1 MPDLDPALA
10 AKFRA
15 HLDVT
20 NTEPAHTLGFTGKGY
35 MIGVVDS
42 GVNPDHVTLQGR
54 VIRNNV
60 YVDYQDP
67 SSPHDVDGH
76 GTTVA
81 QLAAGRP
88 FGDFPGGIAPGATIF
103 SARVFSSAAESAK
116 EDPIGGNFFEGEA
129 AQLKRVNADMIAA
142 GVRIQNNS
150 WGYESDDS
158 NGEPIWTSP
167 IITGLFVNAYRDLVL
182 NNNGLMIFASGNGKQ
197 TQPGQLSRLP
207 SLPTVEGGASP
218 ADLERGWLVVAAL
231 DSFDHPDQLA
241 SYSNHCGIAMHYCLA
256 APGDVITVNSSVT
269 NSSSVS
275 DKYYVE
281 QGGTSFAAPLV
292 SGAAALVWE
301 AFPYFSN
308 DLVRQTLLGTATDL
322 GAPGVD
328 EVFGYG
334 ALNVGKAVLGP
345 AKFDWGD
352 VQVSFDDRRSTW
364 GNDITGSGGLIK
376 RGTGTLMLGGS
387 NNQYTGA
394 TQVLGGTLQASSL
407 GASAVSVAN
416 TATLIGSGRFG
427 GAVSNAGT
435 LELGK
440 DGLKVQGDY
449 TQLETGR
456 LALYVGDQLSV
467 AGNATLK
474 GGELQVLGKRDYV
487 TFNTSYSVLQAD
499 GSLTGTFSQLTWGP
513 AVLLG
518 EGRLTYGA
526 NNAYVTLQRLNV
538 SAAAQALGIVD
549 RVAQASAQR
558 VEQAFRA
565 IDAQQAQGRGALP
578 TSFIGAAAALQQS
591 SSAAVAAGSLQSLS
605 GQSHVAAAAAS
616 LDAIDLGRRSLATRL
631 DVLRSGERIV
641 TWHQALGGPGQNGAA
656 SGTFSL
662 SGWLVGHDA
671 QLASGDI
678 VGVAFGQ
685 ADSSPSGSA
694 SGLRG
699 IDRQVQGRVYLQ
711 RTQGPLYVLGQLG
724 FGSFQRRLDRQLQL
738 GDWNDW
744 TSSRYSGQFWSGS
757 VEAGYHWRQG
767 SLALTPYLGLDQTQL
782 RTDGFREQSGSGF
795 GLQVQSAQATRS
807 QLLAGVRTE
816 WRWGGVQWR
825 GYGEW
830 QQTLRQSGL
839 NPQASF
845 TATSS
850 WTPLVASSWPGR
862 SGGVLGLSM
871 VLPVG
876 VTAGLWTMG
885 LEHYFGTR
893 SRGESLGLR
902 YQLGF

>member
-1 MPDLDPALA
+1 
-10 AKFRA
+10 
-15 HLDVT
+15 
-20 NTEPAHTLGFTGKGY
+20 

-42 GVNPDHVTLQGR
+42 GVNRNHVTLHDQ
-54 VIRNNV
+54 VIHNNV

-67 SSPHDVDGH
+67 TTPDDSLGH
-76 GTTVA
+76 GTNVA
-81 QLAAGRP
+81 QLIAGQP
-88 FGDFPGGIAPGATIF
+88 VGYWPGGIAPGATIF
-103 SARVFSSAAESAK
+103 SARHVPSAAENEKAK
-116 EDPIGGNFFEGEA
+116 ADPIGGGFFEKESSKI
-129 AQLKRVNADMIAA
+129 KRINADMIAA

-150 WGYESDDS
+150 WTYSL
-158 NGEPIWTSP
+158 GEPEEEGEKLWRNP
-167 IITGLFVNAYRDLVL
+167 ISAGLIVNAYRDFVL
-182 NNNGLMIFASGNGKQ
+182 NNNGLVVFASGNESKP
-197 TQPGQLSRLP
+197 QPGLPPRLP

-218 ADLERGWLVVAAL
+218 ADLQRGWLVVAAL
-231 DSFDHPDQLA
+231 NDDHPDQLA
-241 SYSNHCGIAMHYCLA
+241 SYSNHCGITMHYCLA
-256 APGDVITVNSSVT
+256 APGDVVVIHNSVT
-269 NSSSVS
+269 NVG
-275 DKYYVE
+275 DENYVK
-281 QGGTSFAAPLV
+281 QWGTSFSAPLV

-345 AKFDWGD
+345 AKFDWDD

-376 RGTGTLMLGGS
+376 RGTGTLVLGGS

-407 GASAVSVAN
+407 GVSAVSVAN

-456 LALYVGDQLSV
+456 LALHVGDQLSV

-605 GQSHVAAAAAS
+605 GQSHVAAALVS

-631 DVLRSGERIV
+631 DAPRSGERIV

-757 VEAGYHWRQG
+757 VEAGYHWHQG
-767 SLALTPYLGLDQTQL
+767 TLALTPYLGLDQTQL

-816 WRWGGVQWR
+816 WRWAGVQWR

>member
-1 MPDLDPALA
+1 
-10 AKFRA
+10 
-15 HLDVT
+15 
-20 NTEPAHTLGFTGKGY
+20 

-42 GVNPDHVTLQGR
+42 GVNRNHVTLHNQ
-54 VIRNNV
+54 VIYNNV

-67 SSPHDVDGH
+67 ASPDDVSGH
-76 GTTVA
+76 GTNVA
-81 QLAAGRP
+81 QLIAGQP
-88 FGDFPGGIAPGATIF
+88 VEYWPGGIAPGATIF

-116 EDPIGGNFFEGEA
+116 QGPIGGNFFETESA
-129 AQLKRVNADMIAA
+129 RIKRINTDMIAA

-150 WGYESDDS
+150 WEFERKDDEGAS
-158 NGEPIWTSP
+158 EPLWRSP
-167 IITGLFVNAYRDLVL
+167 ITTGLFVNAYRDFVL
-182 NNNGLMIFASGNGKQ
+182 NNNGLVVFASGNSA
-197 TQPGQLSRLP
+197 QPQPDQLARLP
-207 SLPTVEGGASP
+207 SLPTVKGTPSAAE
-218 ADLERGWLVVAAL
+218 LEKGWLVVAAL

-256 APGDVITVNSSVT
+256 APGDVVVIHNSVT
-269 NSSSVS
+269 NSSSV
-275 DKYYVE
+275 DDEYY
-281 QGGTSFAAPLV
+281 QLQGTSFAAPLV

-334 ALNVGKAVLGP
+334 ALNVAKAVLGP
-345 AKFDWGD
+345 AKFDWDD
-352 VQVSFDDRRSTW
+352 VQVSFDDRRSIW

-376 RGTGTLMLGGS
+376 RGTGTLVLGGS

-407 GASAVSVAN
+407 GVSAVSVAN
-416 TATLIGSGRFG
+416 AATLIGSGRFG

-499 GSLTGTFSQLTWGP
+499 GNLTGTFSQLTWGP

-578 TSFIGAAAALQQS
+578 SSFIGAAAALQQS
-591 SSAAVAAGSLQSLS
+591 SSAAVAAASLQSLS
-605 GQSHVAAAAAS
+605 GQSHVAAASAS
-616 LDAIDLGRRSLATRL
+616 LDAIDVGRRSLATRL
-631 DVLRSGERIV
+631 DAPRSGERLV

-795 GLQVQSAQATRS
+795 GLQVQSVQATRS

-816 WRWGGVQWR
+816 WRWAGVQWR

>member
-1 MPDLDPALA
+1 
-10 AKFRA
+10 
-15 HLDVT
+15 
-20 NTEPAHTLGFTGKGY
+20 
-35 MIGVVDS
+35 GVVDS
-42 GVNPDHVTLQGR
+42 GVNRNHVTLHDQ
-54 VIRNNV
+54 VIHNNV

-67 SSPHDVDGH
+67 ASPDDVSGH
-76 GTTVA
+76 GTNVA
-81 QLAAGRP
+81 QLIAGQP
-88 FGDFPGGIAPGATIF
+88 VEYWPGGIAPGATIF

-116 EDPIGGNFFEGEA
+116 ESPIGGNFFEGEA

-150 WGYESDDS
+150 WGYE
-158 NGEPIWTSP
+158 NQN
-167 IITGLFVNAYRDLVL
+167 TGDKQVWIDPAVTDGFVNVYRDLVL
-182 NNNGLMIFASGNGKQ
+182 NNNVLVIFASGNYSQ
-197 TQPGQLSRLP
+197 QQPGRLSRLP

-231 DSFDHPDQLA
+231 DSFDHPDQLT

-256 APGDVITVNSSVT
+256 APGDLIEIDTNVT
-269 NSSSVS
+269 TSPVDG
-275 DKYYVE
+275 DKGYLNGYLI
-281 QGGTSFAAPLV
+281 QNGTSFAAPLV

-376 RGTGTLMLGGS
+376 RGTGTLVLGGS

-518 EGRLTYGA
+518 EGRLTYGT

-558 VEQAFRA
+558 VEHAFRA
-565 IDAQQAQGRGALP
+565 IDAQQAQGGGALP

-591 SSAAVAAGSLQSLS
+591 SSAAVAAASLQSLS

-631 DVLRSGERIV
+631 DAPRSGERIV
-641 TWHQALGGPGQNGAA
+641 TWHQALGGPGHNGAA